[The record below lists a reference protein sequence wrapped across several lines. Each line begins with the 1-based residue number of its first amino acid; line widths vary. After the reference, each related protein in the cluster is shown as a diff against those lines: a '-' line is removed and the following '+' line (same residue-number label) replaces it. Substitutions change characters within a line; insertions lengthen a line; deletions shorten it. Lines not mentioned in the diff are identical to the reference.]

1 MLIYKLVVVGAE
13 KREIELKRMV
23 EMFIDS
29 FSWIEMHRITL
40 KREIDHIEKV
50 PGGGAKV
57 RRVIYHE
64 VNEECPYLQLLNS
77 LSEVEIY
84 KSQIY
89 SDATPMEYGNFFPF
103 GVSFSHFFAISG
115 LLLYIQALCF

>member
-1 MLIYKLVVVGAE
+1 MGNGMLFFKIVITGAE
-13 KREIELKRMV
+13 KREIELKKMV
-23 EMFIDS
+23 EKFIDS
-29 FSWIEMHRITL
+29 FSWIEMRQVTI
-40 KREIDHIEKV
+40 KRKKEDVEKL

-57 RRVIYHE
+57 RKVTYQE

-89 SDATPMEYGNFFPF
+89 SDETPMEHGNFFPY
-103 GVSFSHFFAISG
+103 G
-115 LLLYIQALCF
+115 LDSLTI